1 MLHAEWLRDRSRFH
15 AQEINEMIHHW
26 MTDEKDR
33 FFAARWT
40 PVQSQCWTSLDI
52 LEFSNLSLPCVSTRI
67 ARRFWDFM
75 FPEKCFQVY
84 TVYVYILIIIC
95 LYCLPMST
103 VCITFTYIH
112 NHSHVSLCIG
122 AQGALC
128 SRWLQSW
135 IDQFVARF
143 VPHWRI
149 RLRPALGFAS
159 DPSCAGR
166 LLCFAGEDPGYSVKA
181 NIESRGAGSFG
192 RQGRSSKC
200 FWTDVMKIN
209 TDGIATQPDHRTR
222 HQTLR
227 RY

>member
-33 FFAARWT
+33 FSAAHWT

-67 ARRFWDFM
+67 ARCFWDFM
-75 FPEKCFQVY
+75 FSDKCFQVY
-84 TVYVYILIIIC
+84 TVYMYILIIIC

-128 SRWLQSW
+128 SRCLQS
-135 IDQFVARF
+135 
-143 VPHWRI
+143 
-149 RLRPALGFAS
+149 
-159 DPSCAGR
+159 
-166 LLCFAGEDPGYSVKA
+166 
-181 NIESRGAGSFG
+181 
-192 RQGRSSKC
+192 
-200 FWTDVMKIN
+200 
-209 TDGIATQPDHRTR
+209 
-222 HQTLR
+222 
-227 RY
+227 